1 MHVSQHNELC
11 CAFGSTLLCVV
22 YFMAVQD
29 LCDGVSDVSGVRI
42 LNAGGQF
49 VPCSQK
55 EGT

>member
-1 MHVSQHNELC
+1 ML
-11 CAFGSTLLCVV
+11 
-22 YFMAVQD
+22 YFMAIQD

-42 LNAGGQF
+42 LYLNAEGQF